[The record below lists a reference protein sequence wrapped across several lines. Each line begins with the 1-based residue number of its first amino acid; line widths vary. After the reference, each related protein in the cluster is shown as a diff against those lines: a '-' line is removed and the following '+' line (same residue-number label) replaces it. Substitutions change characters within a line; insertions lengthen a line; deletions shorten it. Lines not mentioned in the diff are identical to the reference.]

1 MVHTVNLTLQTDAVP
16 FHETQDEYGFLVR
29 LVFPVNP
36 QVTVLA
42 WLAVGAPSQQAVTRH
57 TRKGTGNETAV
68 CLTFRQSVTVG
79 IPFELQVKFFYRV
92 CLVTYGQL
100 HRITVI
106 HRSGLFPFKQGS
118 KPVHNLISNLGDTNR
133 RLPFP

>member
-1 MVHTVNLTLQTDAVP
+1 MSAPFVILKFVVTELQYPCGKQEGNAAFLVHTVSLTLQTDAVP
-16 FHETQDEYGFLVR
+16 FHETQDEFGFLVR
-29 LVFPVNP
+29 FVFPVNP

-57 TRKGTGNETAV
+57 TSKDTGNETAV

-92 CLVTYGQL
+92 CLVAYGL
-100 HRITVI
+100 
-106 HRSGLFPFKQGS
+106 
-118 KPVHNLISNLGDTNR
+118 
-133 RLPFP
+133 